1 MIDFDFLDIDFIAA
15 QHWFYGAPPLS
26 SYANVG
32 PFVYFIGSGDT
43 VKIGWSKHPEKRV
56 DQIRRGGHVLRPS
69 AGLTEHPE
77 LLAYMPG
84 TERDELVLHARFN
97 DSHDKGEWY
106 HRTPELDALIRETV
120 HKQAALEVDAHIAS
134 YEVRVKLYGWPPVE
148 NNREDLIEQHLSR
161 QEERR
166 IA

>member
-26 SYANVG
+26 AYTNVG

-69 AGLTEHPE
+69 AGLIQAPE
-77 LLAYMPG
+77 LLAYLPG

-97 DSHDKGEWY
+97 NSHDRGEWF
-106 HRTPELDALIRETV
+106 HRTPELDALIEETL
-120 HKQAALEVDAHIAS
+120 HKQCSLEVAAHIAHYKS
-134 YEVRVKLYGWPPVE
+134 SVITHGWPA
-148 NNREDLIEQHLSR
+148 REHDREALIQQ
-161 QEERR
+161 QEAKHHEWRV
-166 IA
+166 A